1 MDRKRAAHAPELR
14 AIRFAAVETNLPK
27 GGPSRRVRREEFAG
41 RWFGCS
47 SRIAEVRL
55 PSPRKGA
62 VNSE

>member
-27 GGPSRRVRREEFAG
+27 SGSSQRMRCEGFAG
-41 RWFGCS
+41 RRFGCS